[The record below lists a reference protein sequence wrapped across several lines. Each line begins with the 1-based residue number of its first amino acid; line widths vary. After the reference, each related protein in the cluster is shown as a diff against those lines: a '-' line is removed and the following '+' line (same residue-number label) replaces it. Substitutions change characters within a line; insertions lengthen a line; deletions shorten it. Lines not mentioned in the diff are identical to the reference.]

1 MSVSENGRQYKISV
15 EDCNLVLTDQQD
27 NVKTVFENKLANQL
41 NLEERA
47 AIAGMFGSNENV
59 VGFAEG
65 NNQSVTRVMNE
76 LNNENNNNNTHN
88 NHFDFNNNDN
98 FDSEINQ
105 NNIVN
110 DNNFISN
117 NNNANNNPFY
127 IRSAS
132 DNNSGQ
138 DNFNNIFNLENGN
151 NNSQYNNNNFDT
163 NNVENGQDDTN
174 NNFDADNIDANADI
188 LYNQITAA
196 YNQTNGFNEHRHFR
210 VQTQSYGRLTFNVE
224 RATDGD
230 RICILNVA
238 NGENLTPEM
247 VMHANMVNQTCVDKL
262 NAEFNHKGF
271 YRGDQVFCDAQS
283 IIDNHDFQNLEA
295 VIRTTPDL
303 EEGFDDG
310 TNTIGRDNTMHRMLN
325 LEAVTNQLTE
335 GGLKDHLQ
343 EMLSKGYRLLIVTG
357 GGDGPVRFDIVNPK
371 TGMYLDV
378 YDVMGYDLNRLKTP
392 PEPEIPVRPEIQ
404 YVVEPQ
410 IEYVEQPQIEYVE
423 QPQIEY
429 VEEPQVVQYVD
440 RQIHQEPVVGGE
452 SGNAYFTQPQR
463 LKRIGGTMQGITNTP
478 FVPVQKIQRHYYQR
492 QPMQQQQ
499 IQQSP
504 QEGVAKPIPITSTIT
519 IEEEKPEEIDIT
531 VGKAPKK
538 VVKKKK
544 RKTAKSEK
552 SGDFYN
558 IRTDIKES
566 GGVAAQAGQ
575 PGAPVAP
582 VSTNPQV
589 ANTTSPQSPLVIVT
603 DTQKKEQLKTDDNV
617 KVILDHTPVNAKD
630 DIKMTIDHK
639 DIVDELKVLIE
650 QKGQEQAKTMK
661 DIVDNIKVTIENNQ
675 DVPKEQLQLYDK
687 ILIEIDKMAQKTPE
701 ISFDFN
707 NDDVL
712 KEIDSLKEKID
723 NLKRDNIVVRDDI
736 SIDLNQLEEVNG
748 RLASIESRL
757 DAMKTPSGAAKSID
771 ELKIEIQDL
780 KEKYPEFVVD
790 YPDVQQITDKLSLLI
805 EEKFKD
811 LKINDK
817 IEVNQQVPEISIDF
831 PQFNVNDRIEVQ
843 NGEKPRDMIV
853 NDKVDIKNPDI
864 VIEQPDIV
872 VEQQDLSGITN
883 SIEELKKT
891 FGNFKDEIKIQIEQ
905 KLKDINVN
913 DKIEVNQQVP
923 EISIDFPNFN
933 VNGKTEV
940 NQNAPAKKEDNET
953 VITNEYI
960 ENGTKAEDT
969 EIVNEY
975 EEKREPIVQGS
986 APSPMP
992 GFIPHQMMMPP
1003 VFMPPPMPMPVA
1015 GLAAQQPIVITQN
1028 QSDEEKGNSF
1038 WSNFWKVLLILL
1050 LIASIIGLGLL
1061 MWKNMQKN
1069 TEQKQEPKPDQ
1080 PEPKPEPQPQK
1091 QEEIKITP
1099 NDTVNP
1105 GPVKTSEGQTVQ
1117 PVCKDGQNLQLN
1129 VNADKVNLGT
1139 DVGQLTTDAKSA
1151 INLENVGTHN
1161 KLIGE
1166 NGNTIDTSHIIIDNN
1181 KIQVREWGDIT
1192 KNPKVYEGTI
1202 QNGKA
1207 VINGQTYT
1215 IANENGNAYSS
1226 GSIDLAKQTSYTRNS
1241 DGTLSTNFGDL
1252 KSDMQI
1258 NKNNTFT
1265 LNTKTENGTVVS
1277 TNTVDDISN
1286 NATMQDIL
1294 KNKLNDSSLTKGE
1307 YNRIMD
1313 ALDNGKLDDSYFQT
1327 INNNKTGLSLDN
1339 GNGVGNSTGV

>member
-1 MSVSENGRQYKISV
+1 MMDERYTIKICGNGGSTAPIQVPITATLGQVIGMRENLAFPLQIIIDDTCTIKIQSPDSKTITVSSNSNNFEQTQEISLNLNQAINDILFQPFEIA
-15 EDCNLVLTDQQD
+15 EDIANNIDNNDQTFNLVDTGGLPYDIVQNNIHNQNNNTSNSFVGMGLEDS
-27 NVKTVFENKLANQL
+27 QL
-41 NLEERA
+41 NNQNTNNKNL
-47 AIAGMFGSNENV
+47 FN
-59 VGFAEG
+59 AEYIDNFTI
-65 NNQSVTRVMNE
+65 NNNI
-76 LNNENNNNNTHN
+76 ENNNNQNNNIGQNDLQLFPNNNTA
-88 NHFDFNNNDN
+88 NNDN
-98 FDSEINQ
+98 INNQ
-105 NNIVN
+105 NLPTEQPAAMDFETYNGGQ
-110 DNNFISN
+110 
-117 NNNANNNPFY
+117 AN
-127 IRSAS
+127 
-132 DNNSGQ
+132 
-138 DNFNNIFNLENGN
+138 
-151 NNSQYNNNNFDT
+151 
-163 NNVENGQDDTN
+163 
-174 NNFDADNIDANADI
+174 
-188 LYNQITAA
+188 
-196 YNQTNGFNEHRHFR
+196 
-210 VQTQSYGRLTFNVE
+210 
-224 RATDGD
+224 
-230 RICILNVA
+230 
-238 NGENLTPEM
+238 
-247 VMHANMVNQTCVDKL
+247 
-262 NAEFNHKGF
+262 
-271 YRGDQVFCDAQS
+271 
-283 IIDNHDFQNLEA
+283 FQNLVKANIEQKKQHNA
-295 VIRTTPDL
+295 NQGDETHYTLNQKNYI
-303 EEGFDDG
+303 
-310 TNTIGRDNTMHRMLN
+310 LN
-325 LEAVTNQLTE
+325 LGRTACEELKQDITNKPNTNPYLQQLNNEVQQEREIVMTTTQYDINNIQAAPKAIKHLFDTICNVTDCAHLIISASLMPNSDDIYLFIYDNEVNIGDFKINQFQD
-335 GGLKDHLQ
+335 K
-343 EMLSKGYRLLIVTG
+343 RLE
-357 GGDGPVRFDIVNPK
+357 PQNQ
-371 TGMYLDV
+371 
-378 YDVMGYDLNRLKTP
+378 P
-392 PEPEIPVRPEIQ
+392 PELKIPFEPDIQ
-404 YVVEPQ
+404 YVEEPQ

-429 VEEPQVVQYVD
+429 VEEPQVVQYVE
-440 RQIHQEPVVGGE
+440 QANHQEPVVGGE
-452 SGNAYFTQPQR
+452 SGYTYFTQPQR

-478 FVPVQKIQRHYYQR
+478 FVPVQKIQRHYYQH
-492 QPMQQQQ
+492 QQ
-499 IQQSP
+499 IQQPPMQQPP

-589 ANTTSPQSPLVIVT
+589 ATTTSPQSPLVIVT

-675 DVPKEQLQLYDK
+675 DIPKEQLQLYDK
-687 ILIEIDKMAQKTPE
+687 ILIEIDKIAQKTPE

-723 NLKRDNIVVRDDI
+723 NLERGDIVVRDDI

-757 DAMKTPSGAAKSID
+757 DAMKTPSEAAKSID

-817 IEVNQQVPEISIDF
+817 IEVSQQVPEISIDL

-864 VIEQPDIV
+864 VIEQPEIV

-1099 NDTVNP
+1099 NDPVNP
-1105 GPVKTSEGQTVQ
+1105 GAVKTSEGQTVQ
-1117 PVCKDGQNLQLN
+1117 PVCEDGQNLQLN